1 MKTKLLIIFK
11 LARLVIKYPEFRF
24 LQLISNIVRLITKDV
39 DPFYIKDKKFLK
51 GINKFTEIMGNR
63 HWLKW

>member
-39 DPFYIKDKKFLK
+39 DPFYIEDEQLEKALDDFEVL
-51 GINKFTEIMGNR
+51 NE
-63 HWLKW
+63 

>member
-1 MKTKLLIIFK
+1 MKTKSLIIFK

-24 LQLISNIVRLITKDV
+24 LQLISNIVRLIIKDM
-39 DPFYIKDKKFLK
+39 DPFYIDDEKFLK

>member
-39 DPFYIKDKKFLK
+39 DPFYIDDKMFLK
-51 GINKFTEIMGNR
+51 GIEKYDKI
-63 HWLKW
+63 

>member
-24 LQLISNIVRLITKDV
+24 LQLISNIVRLIIKDM
-39 DPFYIKDKKFLK
+39 DPFYIDDEKFLK
-51 GINKFTEIMGNR
+51 GINKFTEIIGNR

>member
-39 DPFYIKDKKFLK
+39 DPFYIEDKKFLK
-51 GINKFTEIMGNR
+51 GINKFTEIIGNR
-63 HWLKW
+63 H

>member
-1 MKTKLLIIFK
+1 MKIKLLIIFK

-39 DPFYIKDKKFLK
+39 DPFYVEDKIFLK
-51 GINKFTEIMGNR
+51 GIERYNKIIKHG
-63 HWLKW
+63 K

>member
-11 LARLVIKYPEFRF
+11 LARLVIKYPEFKF
-24 LQLISNIVRLITKDV
+24 LQLISNIVRLIIKDM
-39 DPFYIKDKKFLK
+39 DPFYIDDEKFLK
-51 GINKFTEIMGNR
+51 GINKFTEIIGNR

>member
-1 MKTKLLIIFK
+1 MKIKLLIIFK

-39 DPFYIKDKKFLK
+39 DPFYIDDKMFLK
-51 GINKFTEIMGNR
+51 GIEKYDKI
-63 HWLKW
+63 

>member
-39 DPFYIKDKKFLK
+39 DPFYIEDKKFLK
-51 GINKFTEIMGNR
+51 GINKFTKIIRNR